1 MALNDVVQYPEVKKG
16 KGGLFG
22 KIAGTVLGAI
32 PGVVTGNPA
41 LAVSGA
47 GMGGQLGGAVGEVAD
62 PSKVKQAENVPLQRM
77 ADRPN
82 VQLAQLVDA
91 QKALMK
97 STELTIPQKEELN
110 QTVFAPTITKLQQ
123 FMKGGQS
130 GSV

>member
-22 KIAGTVLGAI
+22 KIAGTVIGAI
-32 PGVVTGNPA
+32 PGVVTANPA

-110 QTVFAPTITKLQQ
+110 QTVFVPTIAKMKQ
-123 FMKGGQS
+123 FTE
-130 GSV
+130 VA